1 MLKKFS
7 LILILI
13 LTILVACS
21 DENENTKQLNDEAST
36 EGNIKE
42 AKLLDEV
49 KEIEDIDEAGP
60 THAEEQLLLYEI
72 VQGVE
77 DVTNKHFD
85 FETYGHLDEQGKA
98 KYLNELEGKL
108 RKDLKKYVTDD
119 AMSNVV
125 DRIIELRSEIGEVFY
140 PVMFAPRDVWSG
152 FQIEKQTDEKLS
164 IETKTINFGFYY
176 VTGWKNEWELVKTDD
191 GWKLNEH
198 QFIESDRDFTLDMQA
213 TFEDIQYTYLYY
225 EFDEEAYMNSD
236 FPLKYVEEYEKHET
250 LYIVVQIEEAGA
262 DYYEEAT
269 GTYKVFNT
277 ETGIEDTLETNDYR
291 KNNKP

>member
-108 RKDLKKYVTDD
+108 RKDLKKYVTND

-152 FQIEKQTDEKLS
+152 FQIEKQTDKKLS
-164 IETKTINFGFYY
+164 IGTKTINFGFYY